1 MNVIQETGRPPDVD
15 IYFLLIA
22 IPVISYDNT
31 GSIVPC
37 IHV

>member
-1 MNVIQETGRPPDVD
+1 MNVIQETSRPPDVD
-15 IYFLLIA
+15 IYLLLIV
-22 IPVISYDNT
+22 IPVTSYDNT